1 MTNSGQNGRLPL
13 GKYKSITVKSGGV
26 VRTFTGEPELH
37 RLLVTGTYFISVPEK
52 SEPSG
57 RRAVWQQQVD
67 NGVAEG
73 VEITA
78 EPFS

>member
-1 MTNSGQNGRLPL
+1 MTNSEPNGPLPL

-26 VRTFTGEPELH
+26 VRTFTGEPELEM
-37 RLLVTGTYFISVPEK
+37 LFTGTYFISVPDE

-57 RRAVWQQQVD
+57 QRAVWQQRVE

-78 EPFS
+78 EPFA